1 MITFEKGVQDSFSW
15 LWKKANPGDFV
26 TFNISAESCMKIFS
40 GDNEMARLAFGYDQN
55 RLIFDGDKDFNIY
68 VVATIKDYSNLLS
81 GTYTY
86 EILVESLIDDLKIE
100 GSGELEIIND

>member
-26 TFNISAESCMKIFS
+26 TFNISGDSCMKIFY
-40 GDNEMARLAFGYDQN
+40 GDNEITKLAFGYDQN
-55 RLIFDGDKDFNIY
+55 RLVFDGDQDFNIY
-68 VVATIKDYSNLLS
+68 VVATIKDYSNLPS
-81 GTYTY
+81 GNYTY